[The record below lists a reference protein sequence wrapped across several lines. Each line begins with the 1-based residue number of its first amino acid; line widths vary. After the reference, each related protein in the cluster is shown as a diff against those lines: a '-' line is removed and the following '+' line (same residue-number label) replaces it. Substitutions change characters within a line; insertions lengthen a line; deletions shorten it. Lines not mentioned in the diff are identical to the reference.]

1 VGSTR
6 PIKADVRV
14 IAATNKSLPE
24 AVQAGSF
31 REDLFYRLNVVTVT
45 TPPLRDRR
53 EDIPLLAESFI
64 EKISKKCKMR
74 KRRLSAEAQA
84 VLMQYDWPGNVR
96 ELENAIERAVVLGT
110 ADEILADDLPDAL
123 LETASSAASLAAK
136 YHGAVKESKRQLV
149 INALEQAD
157 GYYVDAAKILGL
169 HPNSLL
175 RLIRNLGLKST
186 GRQGNPPPGAN

>member
-1 VGSTR
+1 
-6 PIKADVRV
+6 VRV

-24 AVQAGSF
+24 ATQAGTF

-53 EDIPLLAESFI
+53 EDILPLAESFV
-64 EKISKKCKMR
+64 EKVSKKCKMK
-74 KRRLSAEAQA
+74 KRRLSPEAQA
-84 VLMQYDWPGNVR
+84 LLMQYEWPGNVR

-110 ADEILADDLPDAL
+110 AEEILADDLPDAV
-123 LETASSAASLAAK
+123 LETSSSASSLAAK
-136 YHGAVKESKRQLV
+136 YHGAVKENKKQLV
-149 INALEQAD
+149 LDALEQAD

-175 RLIRNLGLKST
+175 RLIRNLGLKSP
-186 GRQGNPPPGAN
+186 GRQGNPPPAAK